1 MTFGPYD
8 ALELVGF
15 ILRALGAIVFGVG
28 AGWLVV
34 HVLKTENHAWQLA
47 IAAILG
53 LLGTFAL
60 VGHWVAG
67 GATIGG
73 FGLGAGAA
81 ILIWGMGSGRKSEE
95 EAPSGTRRR

>member
-1 MTFGPYD
+1 
-8 ALELVGF
+8 
-15 ILRALGAIVFGVG
+15 
-28 AGWLVV
+28 
-34 HVLKTENHAWQLA
+34 
-47 IAAILG
+47 
-53 LLGTFAL
+53 
-60 VGHWVAG
+60 VAG

>member
-1 MTFGPYD
+1 MEFTVYD
-8 ALELVGF
+8 ALEIVGF
-15 ILRALGAIVFGVG
+15 ILRGLGAVVFGLG
-28 AGWLVV
+28 AGWLVI

-47 IAAILG
+47 IASILG

-81 ILIWGMGSGRKSEE
+81 ILIWGLGSGRKSEE
-95 EAPSGTRRR
+95 EAPSGTRHR

>member
-1 MTFGPYD
+1 MEFTVYD
-8 ALELVGF
+8 ALEIVGF
-15 ILRALGAIVFGVG
+15 ILRGLGAVVFGVG

-81 ILIWGMGSGRKSEE
+81 ILIWGMGSGRKSDEDSS
-95 EAPSGTRRR
+95 PSSRRK